1 MNRVDR
7 IGIGDKD
14 LNALME
20 NLNREGYTV
29 VAVHAIG
36 VKFFVFSVR
45 AAHPALA
52 LHG

>member
-7 IGIGDKD
+7 IPIGDKD
-14 LNALME
+14 LNRLMDA
-20 NLNREGYTV
+20 LNREGFQV

-45 AAHPALA
+45 VPSVGRVAS
-52 LHG
+52 